1 MTTKTFYKILR
12 AHEIAY
18 SESRWTMVGE
28 LTITTEQG
36 ERVLKEDG
44 NVIQVYSELKPNGD
58 GSFHREL
65 LETLAL

>member
-1 MTTKTFYKILR
+1 MTTRTFWKIIR
-12 AHEIAY
+12 EHELEY
-18 SESRWTMVGE
+18 SNAKWTMIGE

-44 NVIQVYSELKPNGD
+44 NVLRVYSELKPNGD

-65 LETLAL
+65 LETLSL